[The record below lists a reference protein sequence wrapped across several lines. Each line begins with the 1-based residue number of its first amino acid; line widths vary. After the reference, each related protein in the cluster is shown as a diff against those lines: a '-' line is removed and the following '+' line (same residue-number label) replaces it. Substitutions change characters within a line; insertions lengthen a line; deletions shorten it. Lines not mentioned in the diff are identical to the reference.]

1 MRYYTYQIKMPDLRG
16 GMPGFLSKSKPSIVD
31 GVAHLLVKDDTE
43 LSEPE
48 IAKLFQRMS
57 MGFMGSTLIKPGASR
72 PFSNEE
78 FEAMPK
84 EKKDSFLK
92 SGNLLVEV
100 PHFSSHLNPF
110 K

>member
-1 MRYYTYQIKMPDLRG
+1 MRYYTYHIKMPDLRG
-16 GMPGFLSKSKPSIVD
+16 GMPGFLSKSKPNIVD
-31 GVAHLLVKDDTE
+31 GVAHLLVKDDRE

-48 IAKLFQRMS
+48 IAKLFQQMS
-57 MGFMGSTLIKPGASR
+57 MGFMGSSLIKLGIAR

-84 EKKDSFLK
+84 DKKDSLLK
-92 SGNLLVEV
+92 NGNLLVEV

-110 K
+110 R